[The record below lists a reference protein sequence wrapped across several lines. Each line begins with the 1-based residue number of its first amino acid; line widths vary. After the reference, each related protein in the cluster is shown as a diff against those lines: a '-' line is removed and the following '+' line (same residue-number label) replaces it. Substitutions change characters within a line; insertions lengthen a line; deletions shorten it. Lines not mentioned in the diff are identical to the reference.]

1 MAGKFVELPDAA
13 KMLGVSAEELKE
25 MRSRGEIFGYRDGAS
40 WKFKLEEVERVMGE
54 RQDMPHSDSAI
65 LSANDEEFDNLISGL
80 SSTIQKER
88 EETEGRDSILLSDDV
103 LGPTGASPS
112 TIIGEGRKGKMAGDS
127 DLTLAS
133 DSGTGVGSFVA
144 GPASSKSGLGSD
156 VLGDADLLAT
166 GSGKTGELPKNP
178 SGTGDMK
185 RDELS
190 LGDDLI
196 LDDASSISK
205 KGLSAED
212 LDLDLT
218 LADSQVGKRAEDS
231 GLLDDSA
238 LELGDEMSVLG
249 AESPTGKGSHGG
261 KSGKGSDV
269 TLNTGTSGINLAPS
283 DSGIG
288 LDEEP
293 LELGGSIDDSLE
305 LPEDNDIIALE
316 EEVAD
321 PDQATRLKRDDQ
333 FMLAPAGAQDDED
346 DSGSQVIALEDS
358 SFDQDAATMLGQGNL
373 AQPALVPEDPFAQ
386 AQVMQPGIG
395 GFDPTLAMPGDLG
408 GMPAP
413 GMQPQM
419 AGMAAPGMAPVY
431 APAPVEMPYSI
442 WNVLSLMT
450 VAGVLALTGM
460 LMVDVMHNMWQFDG
474 TGTAASA
481 IMDGFIGMFGL
492 DR

>member
-1 MAGKFVELPDAA
+1 MAGKFVELTEAA

-54 RQDMPHSDSAI
+54 RQDLPHSDSAI
-65 LSANDEEFDNLISGL
+65 LSANDQEFDNLISGL

-88 EETEGRDSILLSDDV
+88 QETEGRDSILLSDDV

-112 TIIGEGRKGKMAGDS
+112 TIIGEGIKAKSGGDS
-127 DLTLAS
+127 DLTLAG
-133 DSGTGVGSFVA
+133 DSGKGSFIA
-144 GPASSKSGLGSD
+144 GPASAKSGLGSD
-156 VLGDADLLAT
+156 VLGDADLLST
-166 GSGKTGELPKNP
+166 GSSKTGELPK
-178 SGTGDMK
+178 SAAGTGEISK
-185 RDELS
+185 DELS

-196 LDDASSISK
+196 LDDSASSISK
-205 KGLSAED
+205 KGLSSKD

-218 LADSQVGKRAEDS
+218 LADSQVGKAAPSDS
-231 GLLDDSA
+231 GLLDDSS

-293 LELGGSIDDSLE
+293 LELGGSLDDSLE

-333 FMLAPAGAQDDED
+333 FMLAPAGAQDDEE

-386 AQVMQPGIG
+386 AQVMPGVG
-395 GFDPTLAMPGDLG
+395 GFDTTLGMPGDMG
-408 GMPAP
+408 GMVAP

-419 AGMAAPGMAPVY
+419 AGMAAPGMAPAY
-431 APAPVEMPYSI
+431 APAPVELPYSI

-460 LMVDVMHNMWQFDG
+460 MMVDVMHNMWQFDANG
-474 TGTAASA
+474 SAASA
-481 IMDGFIGMFGL
+481 VMDGFLGMFNL
-492 DR
+492 DK

>member
-1 MAGKFVELPDAA
+1 MAGKFVELNEAA

-88 EETEGRDSILLSDDV
+88 EEAEGRDSILLSDDV

-112 TIIGEGRKGKMAGDS
+112 TIIGKGLKGQTGGDS
-127 DLTLAS
+127 DLSLS
-133 DSGTGVGSFVA
+133 SGSGKGTGSFV
-144 GPASSKSGLGSD
+144 GSD
-156 VLGDADLLAT
+156 VLGGDLEV
-166 GSGKTGELPKNP
+166 GSASKTGELPKTG
-178 SGTGDMK
+178 SGTGRMPPAED
-185 RDELS
+185 LS

-196 LDDASSISK
+196 LDDSASSISK
-205 KGLSAED
+205 KGLSSKDVD
-212 LDLDLT
+212 LDLS
-218 LADSQVGKRAEDS
+218 LADSQVGKASDLSDS
-231 GLLDDSA
+231 GLLDDSS

-386 AQVMQPGIG
+386 AQMMQPGMG
-395 GFDPTLAMPGDLG
+395 NFDPTIAAMPGDLG
-408 GMPAP
+408 GMAAP
-413 GMQPQM
+413 GMMQP

-431 APAPVEMPYSI
+431 APAPVEIPYSI
-442 WNVLSLMT
+442 WNVLSLMV

-474 TGTAASA
+474 TGSASSA
-481 IMDGFIGMFGL
+481 VMDGFIGMFGL